1 MAPLSIS
8 LHSSPPRVGSQ
19 SRSHSRI
26 SNTLVQRP
34 SASFSPFSST
44 VLTHPRGIN
53 CGRHDYRN
61 GDPGPGGCLFHG
73 RLTKAY
79 PVMPTRQDEIK
90 DRGSDASST
99 TSIRTRPNL
108 PLLLLYPPSPSLH
121 PSFLLLLSSIA
132 RKDRPLL
139 TRNRNAAENKRINL
153 CRSSPS
159 RSLQT
164 RFPAIR
170 STRGKREREREKING
185 GITGEKRIQFFS
197 PDLPSVD
204 SWK

>member
-1 MAPLSIS
+1 MQHPPPCCNTVAPLSIS
-8 LHSSPPRVGSQ
+8 LHSSPPSSPQSRFTIP

-170 STRGKREREREKING
+170 STRGKRERERERK
-185 GITGEKRIQFFS
+185 
-197 PDLPSVD
+197 
-204 SWK
+204 

>member
-1 MAPLSIS
+1 MYRVKRAPCSTHHGVTPWPGPSVDLSNSAVSVPPLSLSS
-8 LHSSPPRVGSQ
+8 LPPSRFTIL
-19 SRSHSRI
+19 SRSRSRI

-99 TSIRTRPNL
+99 TSIRTRRNL
-108 PLLLLYPPSPSLH
+108 PPTPPSTL
-121 PSFLLLLSSIA
+121 SFASPLVSPLIEL
-132 RKDRPLL
+132 DRAE
-139 TRNRNAAENKRINL
+139 RSAAFDAE
-153 CRSSPS
+153 PE
-159 RSLQT
+159 
-164 RFPAIR
+164 
-170 STRGKREREREKING
+170 RGRE
-185 GITGEKRIQFFS
+185 
-197 PDLPSVD
+197 
-204 SWK
+204 